1 MSDVDADNVDAAS
14 FAALKAHAEALE
26 RQLHDVEKQSA
37 ARLREVELKA
47 EAVRAGI
54 LDLEGLK
61 FLDPST
67 VSAQG
72 ADTHED
78 AARVI
83 AKLRR
88 EKPWLFA
95 VANSSS
101 TAAAPQAAPIKR
113 KLATEMSVEEWRAAR
128 AELLR
133 RR

>member
-1 MSDVDADNVDAAS
+1 MSDVEPDNVDAAS

-26 RQLHDVEKQSA
+26 RQLHEAELEAA
-37 ARLREVELKA
+37 ARLREADLKA

-54 LDLEGLK
+54 LDLDGLK
-61 FLDPST
+61 LLSPEIL
-67 VSAQG
+67 SAQG
-72 ADTHED
+72 AETHDD
-78 AARVI
+78 AARII

-88 EKPWLFA
+88 DKPWLFA
-95 VANSSS
+95 LASSSS
-101 TAAAPQAAPIKR
+101 TATAPPAAPVKR

>member
-1 MSDVDADNVDAAS
+1 MSEIDPTAVDAAS

-26 RQLHDVEKQSA
+26 RQLHEAEAHSA
-37 ARLREVELKA
+37 ARLREAELKA

-54 LDLEGLK
+54 VDLDGLK
-61 FLDPST
+61 LLDANA
-67 VSAQG
+67 VVARAGEAQE
-72 ADTHED
+72 DVTH
-78 AARVI
+78 VI

-88 EKPWLFA
+88 DKPWLFA
-95 VANSSS
+95 AASSSS
-101 TAAAPQAAPIKR
+101 TATVPQAAPIKR

>member
-1 MSDVDADNVDAAS
+1 MSEVDPPAVDAAA

-26 RQLHDVEKQSA
+26 RQLHDAEVHSA
-37 ARLREVELKA
+37 ARLREAELKA

-54 LDLEGLK
+54 VDLDGLK
-61 FLDPST
+61 LLDG
-67 VSAQG
+67 SALAAKTG
-72 ADTHED
+72 AAQDD
-78 AARVI
+78 AAHVI

-88 EKPWLFA
+88 DKPWLFA
-95 VANSSS
+95 AASSSS
-101 TAAAPQAAPIKR
+101 TATVPQAAPIKR

>member
-26 RQLHDVEKQSA
+26 RQLLEAEKQSA
-37 ARLREVELKA
+37 ARLREAELKA

-54 LDLEGLK
+54 LDLDGLK
-61 FLDPST
+61 LLDPSML
-67 VSAQG
+67 SAQG
-72 ADTHED
+72 AEAHDYV
-78 AARVI
+78 ARI
-83 AKLRR
+83 IGKLRR
-88 EKPWLFA
+88 DKPWLFA
-95 VANSSS
+95 AASSSS